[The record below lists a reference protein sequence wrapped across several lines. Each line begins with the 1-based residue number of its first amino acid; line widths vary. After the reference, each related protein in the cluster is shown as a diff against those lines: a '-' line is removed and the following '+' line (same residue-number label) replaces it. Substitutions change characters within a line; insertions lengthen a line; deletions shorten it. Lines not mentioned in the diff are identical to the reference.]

1 MARIIDIFNVKY
13 GHSLELN
20 RLKLVS
26 ADKGIAFVSRAS
38 GNNGIVAYVERLP
51 DIEPAPAGELT
62 CALSGEG
69 GRLSTFLQ
77 DRPFYTAYHV
87 ARLAPKEPLSKGQ
100 MLYYCMCIHANRYR
114 YSFGRQANRTIKNLE
129 IPGLDELPNWLDSAI
144 AKTKTLMAAQ
154 LSPLKGTT
162 PANNKSQHPKEIGAE
177 MVPLSDL
184 FEVVYGSNLELN
196 ALALDH
202 SAGVNFVSRT
212 AKNNGVSAKIKPID
226 GLSPIKGPVLSVA
239 GGGSVLETFL
249 QIEPFYSGRDLY
261 VLRPRTEMT
270 TDELLF
276 YCCCIR
282 ANRFRY
288 SYGRQANR
296 TLKDLLVPDKG
307 SIPAWAYGG
316 TLRVIGTI
324 EQELTQGAA

>member
-1 MARIIDIFNVKY
+1 MARITDIFDVKY

-20 RLKLVS
+20 RLKIVS

-38 GNNGIVAYVERLP
+38 RNNGIVAHVERLP

-87 ARLAPKEPLSKGQ
+87 ARLVPKEPLSKGQ

-129 IPGLDELPNWLDSAI
+129 IPELDEFPDWLDSAI
-144 AKTKTLMAAQ
+144 AEAKTLMAAQ
-154 LSPLKGTT
+154 LLPLKGI
-162 PANNKSQHPKEIGAE
+162 PANNKAQHPKGIGTE

-196 ALALDH
+196 ALALEP
-202 SAGVNFVSRT
+202 AGVNFVSRT
-212 AKNNGVSAKIKPID
+212 AKNNGVSAKVKPID

-261 VLRPRTEMT
+261 MLRPRTEMT

-296 TLKDLLVPDKG
+296 TLKGLLVPDKDA
-307 SIPAWAYGG
+307 IPAWAYGG
-316 TLRVIGTI
+316 TYRVIGSI
-324 EQELTQGAA
+324 EQDLTQGAA